1 MKDFADIPN
10 IPDREKRLDEITVD
24 CYDPWEQLA
33 GFEVYL
39 TEALRFPFAAI
50 WRGSDEEDEPERQG
64 EPVTVLSVADVDD
77 QQGILL
83 QVRQTSDQQELSVP
97 AEEIWAADGTGPN
110 ATVLDDYRFWFSQ
123 DPLEEDDWY

>member
-1 MKDFADIPN
+1 VKDVADIPN

-39 TEALRFPFAAI
+39 TVALRFPFAAT
-50 WRGSDEEDEPERQG
+50 WRGFDGEDEPEGQG
-64 EPVTVLSVADVDD
+64 EPVTVLAVAAVDD

-83 QVRQTSDQQELSVP
+83 QVRQPSDQQEFSVP
-97 AEEIWAADGTGPN
+97 AEEIWADEDAGPN
-110 ATVLDDYRFWFSQ
+110 AIVLSDYRYWFSQ
-123 DPLEEDDWY
+123 GPLEEDDWY